1 MSFSV
6 MRNRVLAA
14 LVIALLPIHCLA
26 VDDDP
31 LARILE
37 GVRAKYQDIPGF
49 SVPYEREIITRSMA
63 LLGDDLK
70 SDLATG
76 RLYFKPPHYLK
87 VQQESP
93 RNEEVITDGATI
105 WWYIPQQKQ
114 VHRYPADQLGQEL
127 GVFSDIF
134 QGLKE
139 VEESFHVTLLERDKR
154 GFQQLELHPDPPWS
168 QVNHIKIS
176 VAEGDYTI
184 RVVEIHNYVGGITRF
199 IFANGMRQQ
208 SFAEDFFSFLAPEGV
223 RVIEEEN

>member
-1 MSFSV
+1 LVPTSGS
-6 MRNRVLAA
+6 AA
-14 LVIALLPIHCLA
+14 E
-26 VDDDP
+26 DP
-31 LARILE
+31 LARILA
-37 GVRAKYQDIPGF
+37 GVREKYRDIPGF

-93 RNEEVITDGATI
+93 RNEEVITDGDTI

-114 VHRYPADQLGQEL
+114 VYRYPSDQLGQEL
-127 GVFSDIF
+127 GVLSDIF

-139 VEESFHVTLLERDKR
+139 VEEGFHVTLRGRDER

-168 QVNHIKIS
+168 QVDHIKIS
-176 VAEGDYTI
+176 VAEGDYII
-184 RVVEIHNYVGGITRF
+184 RVVEIHNYVGGVTRF
-199 IFANGMRQQ
+199 ILAKRMLQQ
-208 SFAEDFFSFLAPEGV
+208 TFDEDFFKFVVPEGV
-223 RVIEEEN
+223 RVIEEVN

>member
-1 MSFSV
+1 M
-6 MRNRVLAA
+6 AA
-14 LVIALLPIHCLA
+14 LVIALLPIECLA
-26 VDDDP
+26 VDEP
-31 LARILE
+31 LARILA
-37 GVRAKYQDIPGF
+37 GVREKYRDIPGF

-93 RNEEVITDGATI
+93 RNEEVITDGNTI
-105 WWYIPQQKQ
+105 WWYIPLQKQ
-114 VHRYPADQLGQEL
+114 VHRYPSDQLGQEL
-127 GVFSDIF
+127 GVLSDIF

-139 VEESFHVTLLERDKR
+139 VEESFHVTLQGRDER

-168 QVNHIKIS
+168 QLDHIKIS
-176 VAEGDYTI
+176 VDEGDYSI

-199 IFANGMRQQ
+199 ILAKKMLQQ
-208 SFAEDFFSFLAPEGV
+208 SFDEAFFAFVVPEGV
-223 RVIEEEN
+223 RVIEE